1 MDDKTKTLISL
12 GAAVAANC
20 VPCFEHYYQLTAKNG
35 ISDDEVNEVILIA
48 EKVKHGAAVA
58 TKQCV
63 LEILAGNE
71 SPVKC
76 STSKCCG

>member
-20 VPCFEHYYQLTAKNG
+20 IPCFEHYYQLAPKNC

-48 EKVKHGAAVA
+48 EKVKHGASVA
-58 TKQCV
+58 TRQCTRD
-63 LEILAGNE
+63 IMAGNE
-71 SPVKC
+71 SPVQC
-76 STSKCCG
+76 STSCCG